1 MLEVRPTVTDD
12 DLESFARI
20 VSTVSPDDSTSVDE
34 IRWSDATYP
43 GGRRFLAWLDG
54 VAVGAAGVGR
64 VYVYPEDFPGLWA
77 TVSVLPEHRRR
88 GVGSALLAAIA
99 EAARDAGKSMLV
111 GRTTADRPDAIAFLA
126 NRGFHEHDRMKAV
139 RLDLAGVAPPAVD
152 APAGVEITTLE
163 ARPDLVDGVYA
174 VAVEA
179 FPDIPSNVPMATGTL
194 EEFRARDVDRAI
206 VPKGAFAVGLDAATE
221 RVVGYA
227 NLILVPG
234 NPRVAWHDMTA
245 VVRSWR
251 GRGLATALKR
261 ATIGWAIAN
270 GLEALET
277 ANDTDNAA
285 MRAVNARLG
294 YRPLPDEVD
303 VRGPVPPR

>member
-1 MLEVRPTVTDD
+1 MLEIRPATSDE
-12 DLESFARI
+12 DLEQFARI

-34 IRWSDATYP
+34 IRWADATYP
-43 GGRRFLAWLDG
+43 GGQRFLARLDR
-54 VAVGAAGVGR
+54 VPVGAGSVGR
-64 VYVYPEDFPGLWA
+64 VYVYPEDYPGLW
-77 TVSVLPEHRRR
+77 TNISVLPEHRRR
-88 GVGSALLAAIA
+88 GVGSALLTAIA
-99 EAARDAGKSMLV
+99 EAARAAGKSLLV
-111 GRTTADRPDAIAFLA
+111 GRTAADRPETIAFLA
-126 NRGFHEHDRMKAV
+126 HRGFLEHERMKAG
-139 RLDLAGVAPPAVD
+139 RLVLAGVEPPAVD

-179 FPDIPSNVPMATGTL
+179 FPDIPNDVPMATGTL
-194 EEFRARDVDRAI
+194 EEFRARDVDRTI
-206 VPKGAFAVGLDAATE
+206 VPKGAFAVGVDGATG

-261 ATIGWAIAN
+261 ATIRWAIAN
-270 GLEALET
+270 GVEALDT

-294 YRPLPDEVD
+294 YEPLPDEVN
-303 VRGPVPPR
+303 VRGPVPSQ